1 MLMVALIIFT
11 RLKNNKTPG
20 EDGIHEELLK
30 NLDEEAIHK
39 IHVVI
44 RKYGLRNNS
53 RKAGET
59 HNMHG
64 LDPIDPQ
71 TTADQMFILKQ
82 IIQIRLEFD
91 KDAHELFVDFRR
103 AYNFI
108 HRESLIEK
116 TS

>member
-1 MLMVALIIFT
+1 LYLECPPPSRIEIVNQLS

-53 RKAGET
+53 RKDGVQ
-59 HNMHG
+59 
-64 LDPIDPQ
+64 L
-71 TTADQMFILKQ
+71 
-82 IIQIRLEFD
+82 
-91 KDAHELFVDFRR
+91 
-103 AYNFI
+103 
-108 HRESLIEK
+108 
-116 TS
+116 